1 MIGSMRLKSSAI
13 ILAAALA
20 LAGCSTIS
28 NVGST
33 VGKLNP
39 FASKKPQ
46 EASDA
51 SESQRISIVAFDQ
64 KVEANEN
71 LKGQDF
77 FLPAAAAQADWPV
90 PGGNAE
96 QSVENVD
103 AAPAFQVA
111 WRRGFGKGSGRSLHV
126 TSPPVMADGRIY
138 VMDAEATVV
147 AIDARSGGVL
157 WKTNLKPKSKRD
169 KMGFGGGVA
178 YADGKLYVASGFRF
192 VAQLDAATGK
202 LGWKTATESPIH
214 GAPNVSGG
222 RVFVIST
229 DNELLVYD
237 ITSGNSI
244 WDYQALIEPA
254 RILGASSPAVSGDA
268 VVGAFASGELVAL
281 RTSNGNQLWNTTL
294 AKASRS
300 NALSEIRDVAGRPVI
315 YKGDVY
321 AASHSGVFAATD
333 LRSGNARWTLAV
345 ASTDTPWP
353 AGDVVFVTSTAGEV
367 VCASRE
373 TGQVYWVR
381 DLNQGLKKKKR
392 AIWTGPILVND
403 RLILVSDKGQAI
415 ALDPKSGVT
424 KASLKVGASVLIAP
438 IAANGM
444 IYLVNDKA
452 ELVAIR

>member
-1 MIGSMRLKSSAI
+1 MRLKTSAI
-13 ILAAALA
+13 LLMAALV
-20 LAGCSTIS
+20 LTGCSTIS
-28 NVGST
+28 NVGSS

-39 FASKKPQ
+39 FASKKPK

-51 SESQRISIVAFDQ
+51 SESQRIAIVAFDQ
-64 KVEANEN
+64 KVEPNEN

-77 FLPAAAAQADWPV
+77 FLPAAAAQAEWPV
-90 PGGNAE
+90 PGGTAE
-96 QSVENVD
+96 QSVENID

-111 WRRGFGKGSGRSLHV
+111 WRRGFGKGSTRAVHV
-126 TSPPVMADGRIY
+126 TAPPVMADGRVY
-138 VMDAEATVV
+138 VLDAEATVV
-147 AIDARSGGVL
+147 AIDAKSGRIL
-157 WKTNLKPKSKRD
+157 WKTNVKPKSRRD
-169 KMGFGGGVA
+169 KLGFGGGVA
-178 YADGKLYVASGFRF
+178 YADGKVYVASGFRF

-202 LGWKTATESPIH
+202 VGWRTATDSPIH
-214 GAPNVSGG
+214 GAPNVAGG

-237 ITSGNSI
+237 ANTGASV

-294 AKASRS
+294 ARS
-300 NALSEIRDVAGRPVI
+300 NRTNALSEIRDVAGRPVI

-333 LRSGNARWTLAV
+333 MRSGNPRWMIPV

-353 AGDVVFVTSTAGEV
+353 AGDVVYITSTAGEV
-367 VCASRE
+367 ICASRE
-373 TGQVYWVR
+373 TGQVYWLR
-381 DLNQGLKKKKR
+381 DLNAGLKKKKR
-392 AIWTGPILVND
+392 ALWTGPILVND
-403 RLILVSDKGQAI
+403 RLILVSDKGQAV
-415 ALDPKSGVT
+415 ALNPKTGET
-424 KASLKVGASVLIAP
+424 KATLKVGSGALISP
-438 IAANGM
+438 IAAGGM
-444 IYLVNDKA
+444 VYVVTDKA